1 MADYNGWSSYETWAV
16 KLWMDNDQWSY
27 TENRER
33 AREAFDLAPEP
44 RIWLA
49 DHLKDEYEEAM
60 PEVDGVWADLL
71 GAAFGN
77 VDWFEIADSLLTE
90 AAEEANA

>member
-1 MADYNGWSSYETWAV
+1 MSDYNGWTNYETWAV
-16 KLWMDNDQWSY
+16 KLWMDEEGSQNWS
-27 TENRER
+27 RGL
-33 AREAFDLAPEP
+33 AREAFENAPEP

-49 DHLKDEYEEAM
+49 DYFKDEYEEAM
-60 PEVDGVWADLL
+60 PEVVGVWADLL